1 MAKRLMK
8 KSRPAGMKKRLL
20 SLAMAL
26 ALMVGMVPATALA
39 AGESSSQQIDSYG
52 GITYYKGEGDS
63 QTAVNQE
70 DAYDV
75 SVSKTIAGTGTEN
88 QFEITLEV
96 TTTQKLDELKVSAD
110 AAVVLVMDVSNS
122 MKETLSGV
130 DTSDTSKMRITM
142 AKTAAKD
149 FLTKYADVEGDATRM
164 ISVVEFGA
172 SAKTVYDWQNIT
184 AEGGLTAAQ
193 GAVDNVEIN
202 FNQGGHLCGDPGAHR
217 IEVDKDDCS
226 WVRVGYIGKNQ
237 WKCLD
242 CGQTFKDKKDH
253 EHACDGTEY
262 VDGEKDSGATNID
275 AGLRLAYNLV
285 NELKGQA
292 AYQDIQNYHVIL
304 LSDGSPTQ
312 HSRTSNATASTS
324 FIAKETGGGSITW
337 KSDYDYAV
345 SSAAAVRSVATLH
358 TIAYASSRV
367 GMSVYPDGTND
378 YVGSGPDRNSLQGY
392 PSKLTDF
399 LKNKIASSTN
409 TAYTADDLESL
420 LNTFEAINQSIAS
433 LAQAWTVT
441 DPMAANIKLNVDSLG
456 NRYSDPDGCISV
468 TEDDNGLQTIHWNV
482 LEDQVAGTNGS
493 GSTKYFVY
501 RLNYT
506 ITLNNLE
513 TGTDTV
519 PTNGTTT
526 LTYILTDDPNGEI
539 PAGKDPSTA
548 TFQIPEVHG
557 LTGGFEFTKTDK
569 NNDAAQFGYQT
580 QSGSELQ
587 NVATFTLT
595 HSSDC
600 GCGGTYTTQAST
612 VNNKVEFANIP
623 SGHTYT
629 MTETVPAGYDQSKAQ
644 TYTVTVAWGKV
655 TVQDASSSVVY
666 TENKAMTVENE
677 LDPQEKT
684 LTVTKTWLG
693 GEPAANTTVT
703 VNVTGTNES
712 GEEAFTGTLT
722 ISKQSDG
729 TWSGTLTVPTVDVNN
744 GETITYS
751 IAEQAVS
758 GWKQVNTGGSGL
770 ALTLTNARSENV
782 TYSVEKKWVGPE
794 ADKKEVVARLMNGD
808 TVVDT
813 VTLNSTNS
821 WKGTF
826 KTVDAYNNSGNPITY
841 TVKEFIDGNEVTNT
855 VTVNGHSYN
864 AKVDLSDDTYV
875 IYNTVAQDNT
885 ATATGIKTWNTSA
898 ITGATATF
906 ELLADDQATGKT
918 VTLNQGESTISFS
931 SLPKYALPGTVV
943 GNVTYGDT
951 ADGHEIVYTFQETAT
966 TGAPTGD
973 SIRSSSS
980 NNKDFTN
987 TLTGTTS
994 VTVTKVWEDN
1004 LDAEGLRPDS
1014 ITVKLM
1020 NSETKVAEQTLS
1032 ATGDNGEWT
1041 EDDLTYTF
1049 TGQDKY
1055 DDNGALINYT
1065 VAEDE
1070 VANYGTEI
1078 TGTAA
1083 AGYTI
1088 TNTLDAGTTSVT
1100 VTKVWVDTADSHD
1113 EVVINILAD
1122 GQDSGYDA
1130 VLNEANNWTATVNNL
1145 PLRASGTV
1153 IDYTVDEASVP
1164 NGYTS
1169 DVVEGEN
1176 NTFTVYNVIDQDE
1189 TVSISATKTWE
1200 GGDENHRPELTFTL
1214 WADGSA
1220 TSQTIKST
1228 DEGYDPNNITF
1239 SGLDKYAYTIV
1250 NGQKV
1255 SCKEIQ
1261 YSIQETMD
1269 GDLADRY
1276 DSNCEI
1282 VEGVYQFTNT
1292 FDAGTAT
1299 VNGIKT
1305 WVDGG
1310 KSTHSTVTVGVFET
1324 NASGEVLSEIPVK
1337 TAEITDSYSFTDLPA
1352 YNTDGSAKSY
1362 AVYEMDDGTRLAAG
1376 QEITIGEDTYVV
1388 SYQTATIT
1396 NTLKQE
1402 TVSVPVNK
1410 VWQGPAA
1417 ESVTFNL
1424 LRNDS
1429 KIDELTLTADDA
1441 GEDGT
1446 WSGAFENLD
1455 KYDSNRDEYRYT
1467 VEEVPVTGYISRQT
1481 GGNTF
1486 INTVEQTTT
1495 SLTVV
1500 KEWIMPEDDSVELP
1514 ASVKIQLYA
1523 GGSVYTEEPAEGA
1536 IDYTK
1541 PVEITAGEDGTWT
1554 YTFENLPKYAYT
1566 YDEDNNVSSVREIQ
1580 YTVSEVGATLSGEDY
1595 VVQIGHDHYEVT
1607 YAANESGQ
1615 WVISNDYIRTDV
1627 FGYRVIRNYFT
1638 ITDGVRSTDGVEGQ
1652 LDPTLGEQ
1660 GENVSVDPA
1669 SYTQYNDQNYTF
1681 KSGMIDG
1688 IGTEKFQFA
1697 LDETN
1702 HIYYVVLNYERTVT
1716 TPTPPTHGST
1726 YYTVTVNY
1734 YDKDTGEKIAASHS
1748 ESIRSGNSYDVTAY
1762 DAITIEGYTYVETT
1776 GDALTGTMN
1785 SDKVINVYYTADGT
1799 DIDDPD
1805 VPQGELPDDPGT
1817 DIDDPDVP
1825 QGELPTDLPD
1835 EDVPMADAPATGD
1848 TLMAWIAAAAVSGVG
1863 LVWLSIMGKKRK
1875 DENEG

>member
-1 MAKRLMK
+1 MMAKSRLMK

-39 AGESSSQQIDSYG
+39 AGESSNQQIDSYG
-52 GITYYKGEGDS
+52 GITYYKGEGAS
-63 QTAVNQE
+63 QTTVNQE
-70 DAYDV
+70 SAYDV
-75 SVSKTIAGTGTEN
+75 SVSKTIAGTGNEN

-122 MKETLSGV
+122 MKETLSGA

-149 FLTKYADVEGDATRM
+149 FLEKYADVEGDATRM

-172 SAKTVYDWQNIT
+172 NAKTVLDWT
-184 AEGGLTAAQ
+184 EVSGGASTAA
-193 GAVDNVEIN
+193 GAIDSVQIGFDCFPYNQANVIQYGYTSYYCSN
-202 FNQGGHLCGDPGAHR
+202 CG
-217 IEVDKDDCS
+217 
-226 WVRVGYIGKNQ
+226 
-237 WKCLD
+237 
-242 CGQTFKDKKDH
+242 
-253 EHACDGTEY
+253 EY
-262 VDGEKDSGATNID
+262 CRRNHTCYKDSGATNID

-285 NELKGQA
+285 NQLKGKS
-292 AYQDIQNYHVIL
+292 AYEGIQNYHVIL

-312 HSRTSNATASTS
+312 HSSTSNATASTS
-324 FIAKETGGGSITW
+324 FIAKKTGGGSITW
-337 KSDYDYAV
+337 ESDYDYAV

-367 GMSVYPDGTND
+367 GMSVYPDGTNNYAD
-378 YVGSGPDRNSLQGY
+378 SGPDRYPMQGY

-399 LKNKIASSTN
+399 LKNEIASSTN

-441 DPMAANIKLNVDSLG
+441 DPMAANIKLDVNSLD

-493 GSTKYFVY
+493 GSTQYFVY

-513 TGTDTV
+513 TGTNKV

-526 LTYILTDDPNGEI
+526 LTYILTDDRNGEI
-539 PAGKDPSTA
+539 PPGKKPSTA
-548 TFQIPEVHG
+548 TFQVPEVHG
-557 LTGGFEFTKTDK
+557 LTGSFEFTKVDA
-569 NNDAAQFGYQT
+569 NNPGAQFGYQT
-580 QSGSELQ
+580 QAGSELK
-587 NVATFTLT
+587 NVATFKLT

-600 GCGGTYTTQAST
+600 GCGGTYSGDPVGT
-612 VNNKVEFANIP
+612 VNNIVAFQNIP
-623 SGHTYT
+623 SGHAYT

-644 TYTVTVAWGKV
+644 TYTVSVAWGKV
-655 TVQDASSSVVY
+655 TVQDTSGKTVY
-666 TENKAMTVENE
+666 SENSKNMTVENE

-693 GEPAANTTVT
+693 SEPAANTSVI

-712 GEEAFTGTLT
+712 DNEVFTGTLT

-794 ADKKEVVARLMNGD
+794 ADKKEVVAKLMNGS

-813 VTLNSTNS
+813 VTLNSANS
-821 WKGTF
+821 WQGTF
-826 KTVDAYNNSGNPITY
+826 DTVDAYGNSGNPITY

-885 ATATGIKTWNTSA
+885 AAATGIKTWNTSA

-931 SLPKYALPGTVV
+931 GLPKYALPGTVV

-1004 LDAEGLRPDS
+1004 LDAEGLRPSS
-1014 ITVKLM
+1014 IIVKLM
-1020 NSETKVAEQTLS
+1020 NGNTVVQQQTLS
-1032 ATGDNGEWT
+1032 ATGDNSEWT

-1049 TGQDKY
+1049 TGLDKY

-1070 VANYGTEI
+1070 VTNYGTEI

-1113 EVVINILAD
+1113 EVVINILAN

-1130 VLNEANNWTATVNNL
+1130 VLNEANNWTTTVNNL
-1145 PLRASGTV
+1145 PLRASGAV
-1153 IDYTVDEASVP
+1153 IDYTVEEASVP

-1176 NTFTVYNVIDQDE
+1176 NTFTVYNVIDQDN
-1189 TVSISATKTWE
+1189 TVSISATKTWV
-1200 GGDENHRPELTFTL
+1200 GGNENYRPELTFTL
-1214 WADGSA
+1214 WADDSA
-1220 TSQTIKST
+1220 TSRTIKSSDT
-1228 DEGYDPNNITF
+1228 GYDATNITF
-1239 SGLDKYAYTIV
+1239 SNLPKYTYVTNDA
-1250 NGQKV
+1250 GQKV
-1255 SCKEIQ
+1255 SCTEIK
-1261 YSIQETMD
+1261 YSIKETMS
-1269 GDLADRY
+1269 GTLAARY
-1276 DSNCEI
+1276 DSGLNI
-1282 VEGVYQFTNT
+1282 VEGVYNFTNT
-1292 FDAGTAT
+1292 FDAGTTT
-1299 VNGIKT
+1299 VNGTKT

-1310 KSTHSTVTVGVFET
+1310 KTTHSVVTVGVFET
-1324 NASGEVLSEIPVK
+1324 NASGEVLSETPVK

-1362 AVYEMDDGTRLAAG
+1362 AVYEMDDGTRLTAG

-1486 INTVEQTTT
+1486 INTVDQTTT

-1762 DAITIEGYTYVETT
+1762 DAIAIEGYTYVETT

-1817 DIDDPDVP
+1817 DIEDPDVP

>member
-1 MAKRLMK
+1 MAKT
-8 KSRPAGMKKRLL
+8 KKRVL
-20 SLAMAL
+20 SLVLALVMAL
-26 ALMVGMVPATALA
+26 SLLPTAAFAL
-39 AGESSSQQIDSYG
+39 GESSDQQIDNRG
-52 GITYYKGEGDS
+52 GVTYYKGEGTS
-63 QTAVNQE
+63 QTTVDQKS
-70 DAYDV
+70 DYDV

-122 MKETLSGV
+122 MKETLSGA

-149 FLTKYADVEGDATRM
+149 FLEKYADVEGDATRM

-172 SAKTVYDWQNIT
+172 NAKTVLDWT
-184 AEGGLTAAQ
+184 EVSGGTSTAA
-193 GAVDNVEIN
+193 GAIDSVQIGFDCFPYNQANVMQYYN
-202 FNQGGHLCGDPGAHR
+202 RYYCSNCG
-217 IEVDKDDCS
+217 
-226 WVRVGYIGKNQ
+226 
-237 WKCLD
+237 
-242 CGQTFKDKKDH
+242 
-253 EHACDGTEY
+253 EY
-262 VDGEKDSGATNID
+262 CRRNHTCYKDSGATNID

-285 NELKGQA
+285 NDLKGQA

-312 HSRTSNATASTS
+312 HSSTSNATTSTS

-358 TIAYASSRV
+358 TIAYASSWV
-367 GMSVYPDGTND
+367 GMSVYPDGTNNYAD
-378 YVGSGPDRNSLQGY
+378 SGPDRYPLRGY

-399 LKNKIASSTN
+399 LKNRIASSTN

-441 DPMAANIKLNVDSLG
+441 DPMAANIKLDVNSLG

-493 GSTKYFVY
+493 GSTQYFVY

-513 TGTDTV
+513 TGTDKV

-548 TFQIPEVHG
+548 IFQVPEVHG

-569 NNDAAQFGYQT
+569 NNTKAVFGYQT

-595 HSSDC
+595 HSSSC
-600 GCGGTYTTQAST
+600 GCGGAYTTQAST
-612 VNNKVEFANIP
+612 VQNKVTFANIP

-655 TVQDASSSVVY
+655 TVQDASGSVVY

-677 LDPQEKT
+677 LDPQNQT

-693 GEPAANTTVT
+693 GEPAANTMVT

-712 GEEAFTGTLT
+712 GDQAYTGTLT
-722 ISKQSDG
+722 ISKQSNG
-729 TWSGTLTVPTVDVNN
+729 TWSGTLTVPTVDVTN
-744 GETITYS
+744 GEKITYS
-751 IAEQAVS
+751 IAEQDVS

-794 ADKKEVVARLMNGD
+794 ADKKEVVAKLMNGS

-813 VTLNSTNS
+813 VTLNSANS
-821 WKGTF
+821 WQGTF
-826 KTVDAYNNSGNPITY
+826 KTVDAYDNSGNLITY
-841 TVKEFIDGNEVTNT
+841 TVKEYIGGQEVTNT

-864 AKVDLSDDTYV
+864 ADVKLEGSTYV

-885 ATATGIKTWNTSA
+885 VAATGTKTWKTSA

-906 ELLADDQATGKT
+906 ELLADGDATGET
-918 VTLNQGESTISFS
+918 VTLNQGDSTISFS
-931 SLPKYALPGTVV
+931 SLPKYALPDTVV
-943 GNVTYGDT
+943 GSVTYGSH
-951 ADGHEIVYTFQETAT
+951 ADGHEIVYTFRETAT
-966 TGAPTGD
+966 TGASEGD
-973 SIRSSSS
+973 SISSSSS

-1020 NSETKVAEQTLS
+1020 NGETKVAEQTLC
-1032 ATGDNGEWT
+1032 ATGEEGTWLDE
-1041 EDDLTYTF
+1041 DLTYTF
-1049 TGQDKY
+1049 TGLKKY
-1055 DDNGALINYT
+1055 DDNGALIHYT
-1065 VAEDE
+1065 VTEDE
-1070 VANYGTEI
+1070 VANYGTNI

-1083 AGYTI
+1083 TGYTI

-1100 VTKVWVDTADSHD
+1100 VSKVWVDTKSEHDS
-1113 EVVINILAD
+1113 VTINIMNGTTVA
-1122 GQDSGYDA
+1122 QA
-1130 VLNEANNWTATVNNL
+1130 VTLPTAEGEWTATVEL
-1145 PLRASGTV
+1145 PLRANGAV
-1153 IDYTVDEASVP
+1153 IDYTVAEASVP
-1164 NGYTS
+1164 TGYTAS
-1169 DVVEGEN
+1169 VAEGEN
-1176 NTFTVYNVIDQDE
+1176 NTFTVYNVIDQDN
-1189 TVSISATKTWE
+1189 TVSVSATKTWE

-1228 DEGYDPNNITF
+1228 DSGYDPANITF
-1239 SGLDKYAYTIV
+1239 SNLPKYAYET
-1250 NGQKV
+1250 NDADQKV

-1261 YSIQETMD
+1261 YSIQETMS
-1269 GDLADRY
+1269 GALKDRY
-1276 DSNCEI
+1276 DSGLNI
-1282 VEGVYQFTNT
+1282 VEGVYKFTNT
-1292 FDAGTAT
+1292 FDAGTTT
-1299 VNGIKT
+1299 VNVTKT

-1310 KSTHSTVTVGVFET
+1310 KTEHSAVKVGVFEI
-1324 NASGEVLSEIPVK
+1324 NASGEVLGNAVK
-1337 TAEITDSYSFTDLPA
+1337 TAEITDIYSFTDLPA
-1352 YNTDGSAKSY
+1352 YNTDGTAKSY
-1362 AVYEMDDGTRLAAG
+1362 KVYEMDGDNRLASGA
-1376 QEITIGEDTYVV
+1376 EITIGEDTYVV
-1388 SYQTATIT
+1388 GYGAGTIT

-1417 ESVTFNL
+1417 ESVTFELYQN
-1424 LRNDS
+1424 NT
-1429 KIDELTLTADDA
+1429 KIKELTLTKDNA

-1446 WSGAFENLD
+1446 WSGAFTGLD
-1455 KYDSNRDEYRYT
+1455 KYDNSRNEYTYT
-1467 VEEVPVTGYISRQT
+1467 VKEVAVTGYTSRET

-1486 INTVEQTTT
+1486 INTVDQTTT

-1500 KEWIMPEDDSVELP
+1500 KEWIVPEDGSVELP

-1523 GGSVYTEEPAEGA
+1523 DGSVYTREPADGA
-1536 IDYTK
+1536 TDYTR

-1566 YDEDNNVSSVREIQ
+1566 YDDEDNVSSVREIE
-1580 YTVSEVGATLSGEDY
+1580 YTAAEVGATLSGEDY

-1615 WVISNDYIRTDV
+1615 WVITNDYIRTDV

-1638 ITDGVRSTDGVEGQ
+1638 ITDGIRSTDGVEGQ
-1652 LDPTLGEQ
+1652 LEPTLGEE
-1660 GENVSVDPA
+1660 GDNVSVDPA
-1669 SYTQYNDQNYTF
+1669 SYTQYEGKDYTF

-1688 IGTEKFQFA
+1688 VGVENFA
-1697 LDETN
+1697 FSLDATN
-1702 HIYYVVLNYERTVT
+1702 HIYIVVLNYERTVT
-1716 TPTPPTHGST
+1716 TPTDPP
-1726 YYTVTVNY
+1726 YIPP
-1734 YDKDTGEKIAASHS
+1734 DTPDPPITDPEDPGTEIPEDPTPGGELP
-1748 ESIRSGNSYDVTAY
+1748 E
-1762 DAITIEGYTYVETT
+1762 EPEEPEEP
-1776 GDALTGTMN
+1776 
-1785 SDKVINVYYTADGT
+1785 T
-1799 DIDDPD
+1799 DIPDENVPEGELPEDIPDED
-1805 VPQGELPDDPGT
+1805 VPQGE
-1817 DIDDPDVP
+1817 
-1825 QGELPTDLPD
+1825 
-1835 EDVPMADAPATGD
+1835 APKTGD
-1848 TLMAWIAAAAVSGVG
+1848 SMSLWLSLSGTAALG
-1863 LVWLSIMGKKRK
+1863 LVALNVFDSKRK
-1875 DENEG
+1875 KKEHEEQ